1 MVCNVFQIKLDKG
14 ATLETVFIGD
24 IVSFTSSHLL
34 HSLDNQIS
42 TDAFK
47 EDKLISCLTVDFGS
61 LPEKLRQDKPDF
73 TVVEQYPLPPTSIA
87 KRWTTQTL
95 DFS

>member
-1 MVCNVFQIKLDKG
+1 MVFNVFVIKLDKG
-14 ATLETVFIGD
+14 ATLETVFMGD

-34 HSLDNQIS
+34 QSLDNQIW

-47 EDKLISCLTVDFGS
+47 EDKLISCLTVDFRS
-61 LPEKLRQDKPDF
+61 LPEKLRQDKPDL

-87 KRWTTQTL
+87 KRWANQTL